1 MVDSED
7 ENEVPATPSNEDPD
21 SLEHRLQLQSKR
33 TADKG
38 KGREITESTTTGE
51 TPSKANPRV
60 YGKARVRRRK
70 SPPEP
75 PSYVSKE
82 VFVDLSDEIEEA
94 LSEPEVYSVESS
106 RPVSPDLQDLDEPA
120 HLDSGED
127 TFEPRKARAPGE
139 KHVAFEATQESEES
153 VVPGTISTTRPSQDS
168 QGSEAESRA
177 ASEGPN
183 GIVEDPPESGLEG
196 LDDEFE
202 PDHQNSSQEVPD
214 IPAQMPSPESES
226 TRRAIE
232 EAMQNRDTS
241 AQIEEHRETDVT
253 ISHSNDGSES
263 ASRDAIIP
271 TSQIDLF
278 QTAVELMAEYGFEG
292 DDSMSQGSKSDREP
306 EASQPEQPQPLGM
319 SDPGHPLEMDQT
331 GVTGS
336 TDSQNQSQSISR
348 PTTPIRQANEMPAHT
363 ESLPLRAF
371 GLTAGSIVQHLS

>member
-1 MVDSED
+1 
-7 ENEVPATPSNEDPD
+7 
-21 SLEHRLQLQSKR
+21 
-33 TADKG
+33 
-38 KGREITESTTTGE
+38 
-51 TPSKANPRV
+51 
-60 YGKARVRRRK
+60 
-70 SPPEP
+70 
-75 PSYVSKE
+75 
-82 VFVDLSDEIEEA
+82 
-94 LSEPEVYSVESS
+94 
-106 RPVSPDLQDLDEPA
+106 
-120 HLDSGED
+120 
-127 TFEPRKARAPGE
+127 
-139 KHVAFEATQESEES
+139 
-153 VVPGTISTTRPSQDS
+153 
-168 QGSEAESRA
+168 
-177 ASEGPN
+177 
-183 GIVEDPPESGLEG
+183 
-196 LDDEFE
+196 
-202 PDHQNSSQEVPD
+202 
-214 IPAQMPSPESES
+214 MPSPESES

-241 AQIEEHRETDVT
+241 AQIEENRETDVT
-253 ISHSNDGSES
+253 ISHSNDGSEF

-371 GLTAGSIVQHLS
+371 GLTAGSIVQHLSYTQETIEQFSSPVRGPLPTQDAQPSNGTASPNRTQGDDFELVSPLRPGEEQAAAVKQHLEQIMAEAVGPCVHCSLPVNSSLLRL